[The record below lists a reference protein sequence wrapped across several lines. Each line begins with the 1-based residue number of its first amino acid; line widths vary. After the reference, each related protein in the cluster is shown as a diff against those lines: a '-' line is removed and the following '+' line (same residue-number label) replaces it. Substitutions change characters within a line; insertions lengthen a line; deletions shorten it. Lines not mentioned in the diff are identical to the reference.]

1 MYLVKDTILLT
12 GASGYLGKV
21 FLETLSVSCT
31 VASLSRSPDNTYSIN
46 LASEV
51 PQFNESFKTIIHAAG
66 KAHVIPRT
74 EKEAAEFFRINH
86 TGTLNLI
93 KGLESLPVLPECF
106 VFISTVAVYG
116 KDSGELIDEA
126 TPLLGSTPY
135 AKSKIQSEQTLQ
147 EWCAKKNI
155 KLTILRLPLIVAPDP
170 PGNLG
175 ALIRMMKKGMYV
187 GIGSGNTRKS
197 MVLAE
202 DVARFIPAIQHT
214 GGIYNLTDGYN
225 PSMAELEH
233 ALAVALG
240 KNKPLRMPDG
250 VLKFLA
256 RAGDVVRIIPLNTVK
271 FNKLTA
277 TLTFSDARARAAGW
291 NPRSVIR
298 NLPFG

>member
-1 MYLVKDTILLT
+1 MKQTDYLLT
-12 GASGYLGKV
+12 GAPGYLGKV
-21 FLETLSVSCT
+21 LLETLSSTYSV
-31 VASLSRSPDNTYSIN
+31 VSLSRSSGNTYPVD

-74 EKEAAEFFRINH
+74 EKEAAEFFRVNY

-93 KGLESLPVLPECF
+93 KGLEGLATLPECF

-116 KDSGELIDEA
+116 KDSGELIDEE
-126 TPLLGSTPY
+126 TPLQGTTPY
-135 AKSKIQSEQTLQ
+135 AKSKIQAEQLLQ
-147 EWCAKKNI
+147 AWCAEKNI
-155 KLTILRLPLIVAPDP
+155 TLTILRLPLIVAPDP

-175 ALIRMMKKGMYV
+175 ALIRMMKKGIYV
-187 GIGSGNTRKS
+187 GIGSGSARKS

-202 DVARFIPAIQHT
+202 DVARFIPVIRQT
-214 GGIYNLTDGYN
+214 GGVYNLTDGYN

-233 ALAVALG
+233 SLAEIL
-240 KNKPLRMPDG
+240 KKKKPVRLPDG
-250 VLKFLA
+250 LLKFFA
-256 RAGDVVRIIPLNTVK
+256 RAGDVIRIIPIDTVK